1 MATTLELVVVMKLGE
16 LKTGPSLTMDD
27 IVDIETR
34 HPIMI
39 GSVAPFGR
47 IEVPSVHRD
56 IKRARVS
63 KHARQRAHRRAA
75 RKR

>member
-1 MATTLELVVVMKLGE
+1 METTLELLVVMKFGE
-16 LKTGPSLTMDD
+16 LKNGPSLTMDD

-47 IEVPSVHRD
+47 IEVPAVHRH
-56 IKRARVS
+56 IKRGRAS
-63 KHARQRAHRRAA
+63 KHARRHAHRRAA

>member
-1 MATTLELVVVMKLGE
+1 MEITLELVVVMKFDE

-39 GSVAPFGR
+39 GSFAPFGR
-47 IEVPSVHRD
+47 IEVPAIHRHV
-56 IKRARVS
+56 KRARAS
-63 KHARQRAHRRAA
+63 MHARRRAHRRAA